1 MIVDFL
7 LASAHHVLI
16 FLLMGSLAG
25 EAVLLAGILGK
36 DTFGRLSRLD
46 AIYGTSAGLV
56 IAVGICR
63 VIFGLKGWEY
73 YVASHAFWTK
83 MALFLAA
90 GALSVAPTMR
100 YARWRRQAN
109 ADAGF
114 VVSAQELA
122 STRRAVSAQLGLLL
136 LIPIVAAAMARNL
149 G

>member
-25 EAVLLAGILGK
+25 EAVLLAGAMGK
-36 DTFGRLSRLD
+36 ETFARLSRLD
-46 AIYGTSAGLV
+46 AIYGASAGLV

-90 GALSVAPTMR
+90 GVLSVAPTMR

-114 VVSAQELA
+114 VVPAQELA
-122 STRRAVSAQLGLLL
+122 STRRAISAQLGLLL